1 MKALDRKLLRDM
13 ARMRAQLIAII
24 LVVACGVA
32 SYVTM
37 LSVHRSLEASG
48 EAYFRLHRL
57 PHVFARS
64 QRAPLGVAERMRD
77 IADVG
82 DVETRIVKEVTLDVP
97 GLPEPAN
104 GRIIG
109 ASEDGQSHLG
119 RLHLERGRWLTPG
132 RADEVIVSAAFADA
146 NALEPGD
153 ELVAILSGH
162 RQRLEIVGVALSPE
176 YVFQMAAGA
185 MLPDDR
191 RFGVLWMSRSAV
203 AAAFDMEGAFNDV
216 VLALRADASLDP
228 VLMEVDRLLA
238 PYGGIGAHGR
248 DKQMSFRFVRDE
260 LAQLESMGA
269 VMPTIFLGVAAFL
282 LNVVMSRMIGG
293 QREQIAALKAL
304 GYGNFPIGAHFAK
317 LVLLVALLGTLLGTA
332 TGAWMGRGLIT
343 VYHQFFRFPALVF
356 ELDRGVVLDALL
368 LTVGAGLVGT
378 FRPVR
383 KAVSL
388 PPAEAM
394 RPAAPESYGKSLFE
408 RLGLG
413 LLFGPAGRIVLRNLS
428 RHPARMLSSVVGIA
442 LAIAILISG
451 SFSADALELVMR
463 VNFEVAQRDDVTVT
477 FSHALSDAA
486 IDELE
491 QLPGVLYAEGSREVP
506 VRLRSGVRDYET
518 AIQGLP
524 EDGKLR
530 RIIDERERETAIP
543 PSGLLLTRE
552 LGARLALEVGDT
564 VTVEVLDGARPTRY
578 VEVAGFVDEMV
589 GLSAYMNL
597 DAVRKLLD
605 EGPRVTSA
613 RLLIDAH
620 ERDRV
625 YLEIKALP
633 HVAGATLRSAAFEIF
648 NETSAQMQMMTRA
661 ILVAFA
667 GIVAVGV
674 VYNGARVVLA
684 ERSRELAS
692 LRVLGFTRAEIST
705 ILLGELLIQL
715 LLAGPLGAWLG
726 WLLAYG
732 AIAGIDTELYR
743 FPLVIL
749 PRTYAF
755 AIGSV
760 WVAGIVA
767 ALVVRQ
773 KLDHL
778 DLVEVLKTRE

>member
-1 MKALDRKLLRDM
+1 
-13 ARMRAQLIAII
+13 
-24 LVVACGVA
+24 
-32 SYVTM
+32 
-37 LSVHRSLEASG
+37 
-48 EAYFRLHRL
+48 
-57 PHVFARS
+57 
-64 QRAPLGVAERMRD
+64 
-77 IADVG
+77 
-82 DVETRIVKEVTLDVP
+82 
-97 GLPEPAN
+97 
-104 GRIIG
+104 
-109 ASEDGQSHLG
+109 
-119 RLHLERGRWLTPG
+119 
-132 RADEVIVSAAFADA
+132 
-146 NALEPGD
+146 
-153 ELVAILSGH
+153 
-162 RQRLEIVGVALSPE
+162 
-176 YVFQMAAGA
+176 
-185 MLPDDR
+185 
-191 RFGVLWMSRSAV
+191 
-203 AAAFDMEGAFNDV
+203 
-216 VLALRADASLDP
+216 
-228 VLMEVDRLLA
+228 LMEVDRLLA

-506 VRLRSGVRDYET
+506 VRLRPGSRDYET

-524 EDGKLR
+524 EDGKPR

-564 VTVEVLDGARPTRY
+564 VTVEVLD
-578 VEVAGFVDEMV
+578 
-589 GLSAYMNL
+589 
-597 DAVRKLLD
+597 
-605 EGPRVTSA
+605 
-613 RLLIDAH
+613 
-620 ERDRV
+620 
-625 YLEIKALP
+625 
-633 HVAGATLRSAAFEIF
+633 
-648 NETSAQMQMMTRA
+648 
-661 ILVAFA
+661 
-667 GIVAVGV
+667 
-674 VYNGARVVLA
+674 
-684 ERSRELAS
+684 
-692 LRVLGFTRAEIST
+692 
-705 ILLGELLIQL
+705 
-715 LLAGPLGAWLG
+715 
-726 WLLAYG
+726 
-732 AIAGIDTELYR
+732 
-743 FPLVIL
+743 
-749 PRTYAF
+749 
-755 AIGSV
+755 
-760 WVAGIVA
+760 
-767 ALVVRQ
+767 
-773 KLDHL
+773 
-778 DLVEVLKTRE
+778 